1 MARISN
7 EQRLTNIHQEALR
20 EFDTI
25 QSAVRGERLQ
35 CLQDRRFATIAGAP
49 WEGPLGEQFE
59 NKPRFE
65 VNKIALAVTR
75 IVNEYRNNR
84 VTVDFISKD
93 GTDATSLADTC
104 NKLYRADEQDSTAN
118 EAYDNAFDEA
128 VTGGFGAWRLR
139 AAYEDEEDD
148 ENDHQRIR
156 IEPIFDADSSV
167 FFDLDAK
174 RQDKADAKR
183 CFVLTSM
190 TRDAY
195 REMYDD
201 DPASWP
207 KEIHQ
212 YEFDWETPDVVFV
225 AEYYRVEYK
234 PETIRVF
241 QAIDGTEE
249 RYSEFDFEND
259 PELEATL
266 SAIGSIEVRQKKVK
280 RKKVHKYIMSG
291 GKVLEDAGYIAG
303 NCIPIVPVYGK
314 RWFIDNIER
323 CMGVVRFAKDAQR
336 LKNMQLSKLGEI
348 SALSSIEKPIMVPE
362 QVAGHQQMWA
372 EDNLRNYPYLLI
384 NPVTDAAG
392 QTTLAPPVGYTKSP
406 QIPPAM
412 AALLQLTETDIA
424 DILGNQQNGDKIV
437 SNISGK
443 AVEMVQQRLDMQA
456 FLYMSNYSKG
466 VQRCGE
472 IWLSMAREIYVES
485 KRRMKGLGPQN
496 EVESIELMRPTLDR
510 NGEVVMENDLSQAK
524 FDVVSTVGPS
534 SSSQRSATVRS
545 LLGMLQLTQDPQTQQ
560 VLLAMAFQNMEGE
573 GISDVRGYFRKQ
585 MVQAGIMQPTP
596 EEAEEMAAAAQN
608 AQPDPNAQYVQ
619 AVTEEAM
626 AKTEKARADT
636 LLTMAKAEETQ
647 AKTMETMVGISGEG
661 APAAGQQQGMAPMM
675 DEFEMAKR
683 ELELENLRI
692 DAVAKLMKLKQS
704 EDESAR
710 TQQATQTDS
719 EVQSVLADTRENIK
733 AAVDGMRDSIDGFKQ
748 AIQALAQI
756 NQQNAQV
763 AADATEKAL
772 EVIKKPKRVIRE
784 NGRIV
789 GIE

>member
-7 EQRLTNIHQEALR
+7 DQRLSTIHQEALR
-20 EFDTI
+20 EFDNI
-25 QSAVRGERLQ
+25 QTAVRDERLQ
-35 CLQDRRFATIAGAP
+35 CLQDRRFATISGAT
-49 WEGPLGEQFE
+49 WEGPLGDQFE

-65 VNKIALAVTR
+65 VNKIALAITR
-75 IVNEYRNNR
+75 IINEYRNNR

-128 VTGGFGAWRLR
+128 ITGGFGAWRLR
-139 AAYEDEEDD
+139 TAYEDEEDD
-148 ENDHQRIR
+148 ETDHQRIY

-195 REMYDD
+195 KAEYGD
-201 DPASWP
+201 DPTTWP

-212 YEFDWETPDVVFV
+212 YEFDWCTPDVVFV

-291 GKVLEDAGYIAG
+291 GKVLDDAGYIAG
-303 NCIPIVPVYGK
+303 NCIPIVPIYGK

-323 CMGVVRFAKDAQR
+323 CSGVVRFAKDAQR

-348 SALSSIEKPIMVPE
+348 SALSSVEKPILVPE
-362 QVAGHQQMWA
+362 QVAGHQVMWA
-372 EDNLRNYPYLLI
+372 EDNLRNYPYLLV
-384 NPVTDAAG
+384 NPITGADGSQQVAG
-392 QTTLAPPVGYTKSP
+392 PVAYTKSP

-412 AALLQLTETDIA
+412 AALLQLTESDIS

-456 FLYMSNYSKG
+456 FLYMSNYNKG

-472 IWLSMAREIYVES
+472 IWLSMARETYVES
-485 KRRMKGLGPQN
+485 KRRMKGVGPQN
-496 EVESIELMRPTLDR
+496 EVESVELMRPTLDR
-510 NGEVVMENDLSQAK
+510 NGELVMENDLSQAK

-585 MVQAGIMQPTP
+585 MVQAGIMKPTP

-608 AQPDPNAQYVQ
+608 AQPDPNAVFVE
-619 AVTEEAM
+619 AAAEKAM
-626 AKTEKARADT
+626 AEADKARADAVKT
-636 LLTMAKAEETQ
+636 GAETALTE
-647 AKTMETMVGISGEG
+647 AKTLETLAKVGGEVGG
-661 APAAGQQQGMAPMM
+661 AMQPQSTPEPAAPQIDQKTALEIEAMM
-675 DEFEMAKR
+675 
-683 ELELENLRI
+683 LENQLRRNKVESTDGQI
-692 DAVAKLMKLKQS
+692 EQLRAERQANDSMVQASEVMQQAVAGIGQTVAVIGEAVGKMS
-704 EDESAR
+704 EAVGQFAEASSR
-710 TQQATQTDS
+710 NTD
-719 EVQSVLADTRENIK
+719 K
-733 AAVDGMRDSIDGFKQ
+733 AIE
-748 AIQALAQI
+748 ALS
-756 NQQNAQV
+756 
-763 AADATEKAL
+763 
-772 EVIKKPKRVIRE
+772 KPKRVVRE
-784 NGRIV
+784 KGRVV